1 MARRDKIHESVKNS
15 LVKDGWEITADP
27 YHIKYKNVEL
37 EADLGAD
44 RTIAAE
50 RKEEKIAIEIKS
62 FLRPSAIH
70 ELQAALGQYQMY
82 QAFMNLN
89 GSERELYL
97 AVSLTI
103 WQEFF
108 VTEAVADLIE
118 KMKIKIL
125 VVDLSNEEIRLWK
138 K

>member
-1 MARRDKIHESVKNS
+1 MARRDKIHHAVKNA
-15 LVKDGWEITADP
+15 LIRDGWEITADP
-27 YHIKYKNVEL
+27 YHIKYKDVEL

-50 RKEEKIAIEIKS
+50 RKQEKIAVEIKS

-82 QAFMNLN
+82 EVFLKLN

-103 WQEFF
+103 WEQFF
-108 VTEAVADLIE
+108 LIEAVADLIE
-118 KMKIKIL
+118 KMKIRIL
-125 VVDLSNEEIRLWK
+125 VVDLTTEEIKLWK
-138 K
+138 T